1 MFRADSVRLAE
12 EVQDTHRVT
21 AASCEPKHQ
30 LLIVVIAARSWFASA
45 ASRAAGVCPL
55 PLAELEQPGLCNAI
69 YVNVRL
75 F

>member
-55 PLAELEQPGLCNAI
+55 PWESSSSLDFCNAI